1 MNSLEIAE
9 GHLERVD
16 RALNAIHGRLRVSE
30 QPADR
35 YYMLILQEA
44 SIRVAKARHEL
55 SQLNTLEIE
64 SRW

>member
-1 MNSLEIAE
+1 MNSLETAE

-35 YYMLILQEA
+35 YYMLIIQEA
-44 SIRVAKARHEL
+44 TLRVQKARHEL
-55 SQLNTLEIE
+55 THLNTIEIE
-64 SRW
+64 AQW

>member
-1 MNSLEIAE
+1 MNSLETAQ
-9 GHLERVD
+9 GHLERVEN
-16 RALNAIHGRLRVSE
+16 ALNAIHGRLRVSE

>member
-1 MNSLEIAE
+1 MNSLETAE
-9 GHLERVD
+9 GHLERVE
-16 RALNAIHGRLRVSE
+16 RALNAIHGRLRASE

-55 SQLNTLEIE
+55 RQLNTLEIE